1 MGERHISKL
10 YEVTGARALTYDEAA
25 AEISEVIGRPVR
37 YRQISAEEFAASMAP
52 YQPREIVEFLV
63 ELCTLV
69 FDGRNT
75 PVMHGVE
82 EATGR
87 PARDFSDY
95 VRTAAATGVWE
106 VGQ

>member
-10 YEVTGARALTYDEAA
+10 YEVTGARALTFDEAA